1 MKVKNKVKSK
11 NESVN
16 TKAPKTTSK
25 EKLKNTPIN
34 SSSLNKKTNSNNEIS
49 KTQTTNKTDLVNE
62 TKTPNFASTNS
73 LKIPGYSD
81 SKIIESTT
89 NVNTIA
95 NSGSE
100 NLKSNI
106 ENDDKKTTK
115 ARTKINLKKFQKSKL
130 SKEQLKEAKKKIR
143 EIRKMNKPHKSS
155 STNKNLKLESN
166 EIIKLSNVEKY
177 ATNGYQYEHILKGI
191 DLTIYKGEFVV
202 IVGPSGSG
210 KTTLLT
216 ILSALDRPSKGDC
229 LMFNNDTNTITLNQS
244 KLTKLRARHV
254 GYIFQQYGL
263 LQDLSVADNIKI
275 AANLYKDKN
284 KTNLDLD
291 KLLDSVGLLKHKNQ
305 KALNL
310 SGGQAQRVAI
320 CRALIKNPDILFGD
334 EPTGAIHVNATKEI
348 MNIFLDINKQ
358 FKTTVIIV
366 THNNAITELADR
378 VIKIES
384 GKVKENY
391 LNKRRKSVEE
401 INWSL

>member
-1 MKVKNKVKSK
+1 MKVKNKVKNK
-11 NESVN
+11 KESIN

-25 EKLKNTPIN
+25 EKLKNTPVN

-81 SKIIESTT
+81 SKIIEMTT
-89 NVNTIA
+89 NVKTIA